1 MLRIKKK
8 LATLPL
14 YIAVTCMPTCLF
26 ETRQNQTVLLSPR
39 LTFSYVLWM
48 TNLEGVRKRY
58 GLETRLDYEY
68 PEGLTVLHAGTDMIL
83 QNSFWRAVS
92 LIVLTFTRWLS
103 ISLCKAL
110 TKGCSLV
117 QHWHTLKEVWHL
129 CIWVWK
135 CESVSVRMWECEN
148 KLQSMRLGWA
158 ACQQQLNWISHM
170 QHHTWIFPHLWYA
183 PCYAYSIW
191 LNYYPART
199 CVKGLSNRFCPS
211 VCQSVRWKILKSAH
225 LLG

>member
-48 TNLEGVRKRY
+48 TNLEGVCKRF

-92 LIVLTFTRWLS
+92 LIVLTSTRWLS

-129 CIWVWK
+129 CIWVWE
-135 CESVSVRMWECEN
+135 CESVRVWVWECESV
-148 KLQSMRLGWA
+148 KISYKAWDLVGLHASSSSTESLTCSITHEYFPIYGMHHVMRIQFG
-158 ACQQQLNWISHM
+158 
-170 QHHTWIFPHLWYA
+170 
-183 PCYAYSIW
+183 
-191 LNYYPART
+191 
-199 CVKGLSNRFCPS
+199 
-211 VCQSVRWKILKSAH
+211 
-225 LLG
+225 